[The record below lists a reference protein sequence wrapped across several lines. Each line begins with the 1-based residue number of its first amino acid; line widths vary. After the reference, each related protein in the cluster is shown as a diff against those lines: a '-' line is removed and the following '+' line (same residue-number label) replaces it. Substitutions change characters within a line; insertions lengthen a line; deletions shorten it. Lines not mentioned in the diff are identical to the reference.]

1 MKCYNSFARNQNK
14 KIMKMGYKPKDTGT
28 TIALIL
34 SELIKFGDFDIM
46 NPQEKLAD
54 ITLRIFD
61 YIGSRKIVIKTLPD
75 VEINSKDEF
84 YKAMRIHL
92 NNELESSRAQ
102 LNIHIDI
109 IYCLA
114 YCFKYAECNNI
125 NLQLE
130 MVKKQRKYK
139 SIKKKIF

>member
-1 MKCYNSFARNQNK
+1 MKCFNSFARNQNK
-14 KIMKMGYKPKDTGT
+14 KIIQMGYKPKDTGT

-34 SELIKFGDFDIM
+34 GELIKFGDYDIM
-46 NPQEKLAD
+46 NPEEKLAD

-61 YIGSRKIVIKTLPD
+61 YIGSRKLVIKELPD
-75 VEINSKDEF
+75 VIVISKEQF
-84 YKAMRIHL
+84 YKNMRIHL
-92 NNELESSRAQ
+92 NNELESCRAQ

-109 IYCLA
+109 MYCLA
-114 YCFKYAECNNI
+114 YCFEYAHYANI

-139 SIKKKIF
+139 LIKKKVF